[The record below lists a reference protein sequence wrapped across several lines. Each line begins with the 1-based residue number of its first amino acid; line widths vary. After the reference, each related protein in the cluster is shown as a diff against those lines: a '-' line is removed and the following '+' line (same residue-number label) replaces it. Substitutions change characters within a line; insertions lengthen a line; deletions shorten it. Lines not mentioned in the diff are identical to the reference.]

1 MSSVITYNQCID
13 GFIILQNVSSQVTGS
28 ETKSLEK
35 DIEEI
40 NDIIIEEAED
50 LLNEQQKEKVEE
62 KVQANEKETDE
73 IDGTI
78 VLESIDDQ
86 DSNNNNNNNANTSAD
101 EVVKSESPEP
111 ADKDNV

>member
-1 MSSVITYNQCID
+1 M
-13 GFIILQNVSSQVTGS
+13 
-28 ETKSLEK
+28 
-35 DIEEI
+35 
-40 NDIIIEEAED
+40 
-50 LLNEQQKEKVEE
+50 EE

-86 DSNNNNNNNANTSAD
+86 DSNNNNNNANTSAD

>member
-1 MSSVITYNQCID
+1 M
-13 GFIILQNVSSQVTGS
+13 
-28 ETKSLEK
+28 
-35 DIEEI
+35 
-40 NDIIIEEAED
+40 
-50 LLNEQQKEKVEE
+50 EE

-86 DSNNNNNNNANTSAD
+86 DSNNNNNNANSSAD

>member
-40 NDIIIEEAED
+40 NDIIKEEAED
-50 LLNEQQKEKVEE
+50 LLNEQQEEKEKG
-62 KVQANEKETDE
+62 KVQENEIDTDE